1 MSLVD
6 QLSLRHP
13 IVQAPMAGATTPAL
27 AAAVSEAGAL
37 GSLGLGAASPEK
49 AREEIKGVR
58 ALTDRAFNVNFF
70 CHTSPVSDAETR
82 RAWLAH
88 LAPYFQAQG
97 AAVPDDLANIYQPIN
112 DNPAMQ
118 AVILETRPPVVSFH
132 FGVPSAALVDGIH
145 DYGGQV
151 WICVTT
157 PGEAAQAVD
166 GGADALIAQGVEAGG
181 HRGNFEAEND
191 AEFGLVALLR
201 ILESTY
207 SLPIIA
213 AGGLMDGVAIQ
224 GVLSLGAAA
233 AQLGTAFVACPE
245 SAAAPAYRDAL
256 RMGQATEITQ
266 AISGRPARGLI
277 GPFQSDIAPGA
288 PWVPDYPLAYDAAKQ
303 LHAAAKANGDHRYAP
318 NWAGQG
324 VALSRELA
332 AGDLVLALVDEMI
345 SPS

>member
-1 MSLVD
+1 LFED
-6 QLSLRHP
+6 LSVRHP
-13 IVQAPMAGATTPAL
+13 IVQAPMAGVTTPAL

-37 GSLGLGAASPEK
+37 GSLGLGAASPDK
-49 AREEIKGVR
+49 AREEIEGVR

-70 CHTSPVSDAETR
+70 CHAPPMSGADER

-97 AAVPDDLANIYQPIN
+97 AVVPDDLANIYQPIN

-118 AVILETRPPVVSFH
+118 EVIFQTRPPVVSFH
-132 FGVPSAALVDGIH
+132 FGVPSAALIDGIH

-157 PGEAAQAVD
+157 PTEAEQAVAA
-166 GGADALIAQGVEAGG
+166 GASALIAQGVEAGG
-181 HRGNFEAEND
+181 HRGNFAAEHD

-201 ILESTY
+201 ILVRRHSV
-207 SLPIIA
+207 PIIA
-213 AGGLMDGVAIQ
+213 AGGLMDGTAIH
-224 GVLSLGAAA
+224 GVLSMGAAA

-256 RMGQATEITQ
+256 RLGQATEITQ
-266 AISGRPARGLI
+266 AISGRPARGLV

-303 LHAAAKANGDHRYAP
+303 LHAAAKANNDHRYAP

-324 VALSRELA
+324 VALSREMPGA
-332 AGDLVLALVDEMI
+332 ELVAVLVEEMKT
-345 SPS
+345 

>member
-1 MSLVD
+1 
-6 QLSLRHP
+6 
-13 IVQAPMAGATTPAL
+13 MAGATTPAL

-70 CHTSPVSDAETR
+70 CHAAPVSDAETR

-118 AVILETRPPVVSFH
+118 AVILETQPPVVSFH

-157 PGEAAQAVD
+157 PAEAAQAVD
-166 GGADALIAQGVEAGG
+166 GGADALVAQGVEAGG
-181 HRGNFEAEND
+181 HRGNFNAEED
-191 AEFGLVALLR
+191 AELGLVALLR
-201 ILESTY
+201 ILKRTY

-213 AGGLMDGVAIQ
+213 AGGLMDGVAIH
-224 GVLSLGAAA
+224 GVLAMGAAA

-266 AISGRPARGLI
+266 AISGRPARGVI

-324 VALSRELA
+324 VALTRELA